1 MKNQIQKTLRYKI
14 QLFFAIAL
22 LLIVIIYN
30 LYIKQIIGF
39 KILGIADLNPY
50 GAWSALKDWVIDS
63 SYEFEGLNRSIAL
76 TIAILT
82 ISILGGRFFCG
93 WICPLGALQDL
104 SLWVSNKLGYYKSN
118 ERASLTTSK
127 DRTIIKHNL
136 SFIKYPLLLMLLFMS
151 ILGYGAIIAELSPWR
166 ALLNIPRM
174 FNAWTEMKLGFFIL
188 ILVSIIATVIPKFF
202 CRYLCPL
209 GAIQA
214 LFSSFSL
221 WTIKGNENC
230 IGCNRCLYDCPMGI
244 EILKDEKT
252 VSPECI
258 RCMNCVDN
266 CKLDNGG
273 NLSLELRGKNPS
285 IKAYAL
291 TMIALF
297 LAIWLLVPKIWTGSA
312 IGSNIS
318 TANLKDGL
326 YHGEAKGF
334 TTKIITEVVVT
345 DGMIQEIKIIQH
357 HESKGWYDE
366 VFMILPREI
375 IKKQTLQVDAIS
387 GATKTSKGLV
397 KSIEDALRKAH

>member
-244 EILKDEKT
+244 EI
-252 VSPECI
+252 
-258 RCMNCVDN
+258 
-266 CKLDNGG
+266 
-273 NLSLELRGKNPS
+273 
-285 IKAYAL
+285 
-291 TMIALF
+291 
-297 LAIWLLVPKIWTGSA
+297 
-312 IGSNIS
+312 
-318 TANLKDGL
+318 
-326 YHGEAKGF
+326 
-334 TTKIITEVVVT
+334 
-345 DGMIQEIKIIQH
+345 
-357 HESKGWYDE
+357 
-366 VFMILPREI
+366 
-375 IKKQTLQVDAIS
+375 
-387 GATKTSKGLV
+387 
-397 KSIEDALRKAH
+397 

>member
-1 MKNQIQKTLRYKI
+1 
-14 QLFFAIAL
+14 
-22 LLIVIIYN
+22 
-30 LYIKQIIGF
+30 
-39 KILGIADLNPY
+39 
-50 GAWSALKDWVIDS
+50 
-63 SYEFEGLNRSIAL
+63 
-76 TIAILT
+76 
-82 ISILGGRFFCG
+82 
-93 WICPLGALQDL
+93 
-104 SLWVSNKLGYYKSN
+104 
-118 ERASLTTSK
+118 
-127 DRTIIKHNL
+127 
-136 SFIKYPLLLMLLFMS
+136 
-151 ILGYGAIIAELSPWR
+151 
-166 ALLNIPRM
+166 
-174 FNAWTEMKLGFFIL
+174 
-188 ILVSIIATVIPKFF
+188 
-202 CRYLCPL
+202 
-209 GAIQA
+209 
-214 LFSSFSL
+214 
-221 WTIKGNENC
+221 
-230 IGCNRCLYDCPMGI
+230 
-244 EILKDEKT
+244 
-252 VSPECI
+252 
-258 RCMNCVDN
+258 MNCVDN